1 MIKHSLKLTGL
12 VVGLGV
18 LGIFC
23 WHTVTA
29 YKAERAYR
37 NAYYH
42 HVWKKYPESIAYYQK
57 AMQYAPLEAYYR
69 SQAVITY
76 TAWLATNPSPQ
87 TTRDRL
93 RDQMEATVREA
104 VKLDDLSPW
113 NYTQLGQIYIT
124 KSKEPNADK
133 TAMLEQA
140 QSYFEQAQAIDHQN
154 PLFSRSLA
162 QFYHM
167 NNQLDAAEKYYRYTL
182 DLDARPDQFLDVRY
196 NLGALY
202 LNRGKR
208 DLAYTYFESIAA
220 VDPTY
225 QAVSDILAKL
235 YYEDKNYPKV
245 QEHLEKAY
253 TASPYSLVAIERLAN
268 FYLNQKDYANAA
280 VHYQKLMNLKPSE
293 AIYQQRHAYAERL
306 AKQLVK

>member
-1 MIKHSLKLTGL
+1 

-18 LGIFC
+18 LGVFC

-76 TAWLATNPSPQ
+76 KAWLATNPSPQ

-93 RDQMEATVREA
+93 RDQMEATIREA

-113 NYTQLGQIYIT
+113 NYTQLGHIYIT

-154 PLFSRSLA
+154 PLFSQSLA
-162 QFYHM
+162 QFYHIHM

-182 DLDARPDQFLDVRY
+182 DLDARPYQFLDVRY
-196 NLGALY
+196 NLGSLY

-208 DLAYTYFESIAA
+208 DLAYTYLESIAA

-225 QAVSDILAKL
+225 KAVSDILAKL